1 MIEALITIEH
11 QDFSEF
17 LNQKLTIR
25 DSENIKID
33 TQIIQVLVYENNAKV
48 ERIPFSV
55 VLRIENNAPRLNQ
68 GVYII
73 EHPIKGDLALF
84 IVPIGNDSEGMMYEI
99 VFS

>member
-1 MIEALITIEH
+1 MIEALMTIEH

-25 DSENIKID
+25 NSENIKID
-33 TQIIQVLVYENNAKV
+33 TQIIQVLVYENHVKV
-48 ERIPFSV
+48 ERIPFCV
-55 VLRIENNAPRLNQ
+55 VLRTENNALRLNQ

-84 IVPIGNDSEGMMYEI
+84 IVPIGHDSEGMKYEI